1 METLNPRLDVVFKLL
16 FGAEQNR
23 GLLKMLIEDVLQPER
38 PIASLEVVNPELER
52 ESVDGRGLVLDVL
65 VVHDDGTRTNVEM
78 QTYHR
83 PGLERR
89 ALFHWARLYANALP
103 RGGAFASLP
112 RVRVIF
118 ILAQRLLPGARLHSR
133 YRVLEA
139 DDGHLLSDALE
150 IHTLE
155 LPKLEGAVPAHD
167 ARVAAWARFFAAQ
180 DDASR
185 REVANMD
192 PRMEQVLSAL
202 ELLSADDRARWAARW
217 REDQLAL
224 DQIGR
229 AEEREEAE
237 LRGRAAGREEG
248 REEGRAAGL
257 EEGRAQALREAV
269 LDVAHA
275 LGLPVDG
282 AREAWLAGLEPT
294 SLRALPAQ
302 LLRERRWPD

>member
-1 METLNPRLDVVFKLL
+1 METLNPRLDIVFKLL

-23 GLLKMLIEDVLQPER
+23 GLLKMLIEDVLQPEQ
-38 PIASLEVVNPELER
+38 PIVSLEVVNPELER
-52 ESVDGRGLVLDVL
+52 ESVHGRGLVLDVL

-83 PGLERR
+83 PGMERR

-118 ILAQRLLPGARLHSR
+118 ILGQRLLPGVRLHSR
-133 YRVLEA
+133 YRVLEV

-155 LPKLEGAVPAHD
+155 LPKLEGDVPASD
-167 ARVAAWARFFAAQ
+167 ARVATWARFFAAP
-180 DDASR
+180 DDAAR

-202 ELLSADDRARWAARW
+202 ELLSADDRARFAARW
-217 REDQLAL
+217 REDQLML
-224 DQIGR
+224 DQLAR
-229 AEEREEAE
+229 AEELEQVREEAA
-237 LRGRAAGREEG
+237 RRAREEG
-248 REEGRAAGL
+248 REAGRA
-257 EEGRAQALREAV
+257 EALRQIVVDLAR
-269 LDVAHA
+269 A
-275 LGLPVDG
+275 LGLSLDA
-282 AREAWLAGLEPT
+282 AREAWLARLDLVDLEP
-294 SLRALPAQ
+294 LPAQ
-302 LLRERRWPD
+302 LVRERRWPEPVE